1 MPRLVAASL
10 AAAALAGVSAAGGR
24 FGNKLQFELLPYD
37 PTAPNASIV
46 TADGG
51 KARFT
56 ILTDRLVRMQY
67 INGSMPDP
75 SVLDAATL
83 AFVNRNLPQV
93 DFTATPKG
101 NGVVISTPSVL
112 ITYTGGPFTA
122 ASLSVTSRDPSSA
135 FTSWDGGMRSADDP
149 GNLLGTFRTLDG
161 TGNVTLNCTQNG
173 KEHCVWGVLSRSGWA
188 LVEDQDNAVLDEHD
202 WPFDTFGQLYPRP
215 EISDWYLFAYGH
227 DYRGALA
234 AFGKVSGA
242 MAMPPRAALGTWF
255 TRWFDYS
262 NIDVRDLI
270 DAYRSR
276 DVPLDILVLDM
287 NWHKKNDWTGYSF
300 DTNLYPVPADL
311 GDLVRNAEGL
321 MTLVNLH
328 DADGVGSWENEFQ
341 ALCNT
346 LGVDCSG
353 LQSLPAD
360 FVNRTAMNALEDV
373 VWQPVQQ
380 QYADY
385 AWIDWQQGE
394 HGGKMPGGKANP
406 TIQLNKVRNTDPK
419 RRAAG
424 SGASIKRGMQL
435 GRFGGYGNQRY
446 PVGFSGDV
454 AGVVWP
460 NLAYQPYFTMTS
472 SNAGGFGYWSH
483 DIMGPGLDHE
493 LFTRWLAWGS
503 LSPVMRSHE
512 RGQSA
517 GGCKDPFPDFDNG
530 DFKCS
535 LVMPWHAPNYFFEA
549 NRKALQRRAEM
560 VPYLYTAAR
569 EAFDS
574 QVPLMRPLYYD
585 WPESQEAYAVD
596 SAGTMTNYM
605 LGPILLVSP
614 ITEPTGD
621 DKLVSKST
629 WVPPGTWV
637 ETETGQTIQG
647 PKLFSRAYSM
657 SQTPIF
663 AVAGSIMPFRPLR
676 SGDMIGTAK
685 RVYTALGFVLHSGAL
700 SGSGTAYEDDGE
712 TTAYLKGDYNTLLVT
727 QNTTADRLNTQI
739 ELEVQGTFSGA
750 PATRFLSFA
759 LMNKPPPA
767 APISWSTKSGATG
780 TLPFSRWG
788 GFGSWSWIGSDAALL
803 VELPPLSAADV
814 ASGVTIDITYTA
826 QGAAASQELETVGLR
841 GVMANAQLAKAALDL
856 TRQTPGAHTPDP
868 AYLSQLT
875 ALADGLSYWAGND
888 PARWAAEI
896 SNASTLLKA
905 AIAETKAMAPPPPGS
920 LVQMHDTSRKDSL
933 LCGTEACLLSNLQ
946 YAQVRIE
953 GYQPSASA
961 SGTIKLNDYWD
972 ADANDNFA
980 STASSPPAGYS
991 PATFANGLVYQSQEE
1006 GSVPLFCYYSSADQD
1021 HAAVATPE
1029 GIARVQKADYK
1040 LCDQF
1045 PGGVM
1050 GYVLTKPSAGW
1061 GHGAPRETALGAVDV
1076 NRLAYALGLLTSI
1089 SS

>member
-1 MPRLVAASL
+1 
-10 AAAALAGVSAAGGR
+10 
-24 FGNKLQFELLPYD
+24 
-37 PTAPNASIV
+37 
-46 TADGG
+46 
-51 KARFT
+51 
-56 ILTDRLVRMQY
+56 
-67 INGSMPDP
+67 
-75 SVLDAATL
+75 
-83 AFVNRNLPQV
+83 
-93 DFTATPKG
+93 
-101 NGVVISTPSVL
+101 
-112 ITYTGGPFTA
+112 
-122 ASLSVTSRDPSSA
+122 
-135 FTSWDGGMRSADDP
+135 
-149 GNLLGTFRTLDG
+149 
-161 TGNVTLNCTQNG
+161 
-173 KEHCVWGVLSRSGWA
+173 
-188 LVEDQDNAVLDEHD
+188 
-202 WPFDTFGQLYPRP
+202 
-215 EISDWYLFAYGH
+215 
-227 DYRGALA
+227 
-234 AFGKVSGA
+234 
-242 MAMPPRAALGTWF
+242 
-255 TRWFDYS
+255 
-262 NIDVRDLI
+262 
-270 DAYRSR
+270 
-276 DVPLDILVLDM
+276 
-287 NWHKKNDWTGYSF
+287 
-300 DTNLYPVPADL
+300 
-311 GDLVRNAEGL
+311 
-321 MTLVNLH
+321 
-328 DADGVGSWENEFQ
+328 
-341 ALCNT
+341 
-346 LGVDCSG
+346 
-353 LQSLPAD
+353 
-360 FVNRTAMNALEDV
+360 MNALEGTSSGS
-373 VWQPVQQ
+373 PFSR

-472 SNAGGFGYWSH
+472 SNAGGFGYWH
-483 DIMGPGLDHE
+483 PRHHGPGLDHE

-503 LSPVMRSHE
+503 LSAVMRSHE

-585 WPESQEAYAVD
+585 WPESQEAYA
-596 SAGTMTNYM
+596 
-605 LGPILLVSP
+605 
-614 ITEPTGD
+614 
-621 DKLVSKST
+621 
-629 WVPPGTWV
+629 
-637 ETETGQTIQG
+637 
-647 PKLFSRAYSM
+647 
-657 SQTPIF
+657 TPIF

-712 TTAYLKGDYNTLLVT
+712 TTAYSRE
-727 QNTTADRLNTQI
+727 TT
-739 ELEVQGTFSGA
+739 
-750 PATRFLSFA
+750 TRSF
-759 LMNKPPPA
+759 

-868 AYLSQLT
+868 RTSPKLT

-888 PARWAAEI
+888 HRSLAAEI

-1061 GHGAPRETALGAVDV
+1061 GHGAPRETALG
-1076 NRLAYALGLLTSI
+1076 LWM
-1089 SS
+1089 